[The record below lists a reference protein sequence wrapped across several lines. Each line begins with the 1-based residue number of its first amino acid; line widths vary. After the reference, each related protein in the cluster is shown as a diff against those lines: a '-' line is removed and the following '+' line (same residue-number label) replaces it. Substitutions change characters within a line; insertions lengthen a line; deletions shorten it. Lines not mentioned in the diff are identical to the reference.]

1 MRAYLDEGEPFLDV
15 NPDVRQ
21 DREPLLI
28 SLLKIFSVQHYGSF
42 QIHGKVNLVLQR
54 GADVKVQWYGDTC
67 LHIVFSFSVVHR
79 HSWYYYDQQIF
90 KDTLMSLVTA
100 GADINAY
107 DKSLGTLSE
116 IVCKHG
122 HEEIWLEVL
131 AECGYD
137 IEPVLATLKNYQ
149 EYQRYPG
156 MGCFPVVLPPVR
168 LIKLSFAEYCEQRKL
183 LECVRHA
190 DSFESL
196 NDRIKTFK
204 FLELLEEY
212 SDSEDYEL
220 RSDGM
225 KSDDSD
231 DDESNGEH
239 ESEDKAQHESSNDG
253 YHWENNTIMDI
264 KNEFYGGVD
273 YRFVWWNVAKRRLWR
288 VMDDQEDEGDGDED
302 PWYGSSES
310 DDDDEGSWY
319 GSGESDDDDE
329 GSLYGNSES
338 DDA

>member
-1 MRAYLDEGEPFLDV
+1 MTAYLDEWEPFLNV
-15 NPDVRQ
+15 NPDARQ
-21 DREPLLI
+21 DGDPLLI
-28 SLLKIFSVQHYGSF
+28 FLLKEVGFRDYDSF

-54 GADVKVQWYGDTC
+54 GADVKVQWYGASC
-67 LHIVFSFSVVHR
+67 LHLVFNFSLVNSLYHGC
-79 HSWYYYDQQIF
+79 YEQQIF
-90 KDTLMSLVTA
+90 KDILMSLVTA

-137 IEPVLATLKNYQ
+137 IELVLATLKNYQ

-168 LIKLSFAEYCEQRKL
+168 LIKLSFAEYCEQRKS

-190 DSFESL
+190 DSFESW

-212 SDSEDYEL
+212 SDSEDYDL
-220 RSDGM
+220 RNDGM

-264 KNEFYGGVD
+264 KNEFYGGAD
-273 YRFVWWNVAKRRLWR
+273 YRFVRWNVAEMRPWR
-288 VMDDQEDEGDGDED
+288 VMDDQEDDDDDEAS
-302 PWYGSSES
+302 WYGSSES
-310 DDDDEGSWY
+310 DD
-319 GSGESDDDDE
+319 
-329 GSLYGNSES
+329 
-338 DDA
+338 A